1 MEKTL
6 IVPTSLKDIK
16 LHQYLE
22 FEKLSETLS
31 DFDRAI
37 QTVSIF
43 CELNTYEIKKIP
55 FKTLELI
62 IGKITDALSED
73 LGLIRTFELNG
84 VKYGFIPNFDKITL
98 AEFIDIDNYQKDR
111 ENLWKVMS
119 VLYRPI
125 TEENGNKYLIEA
137 YDGKLFADFEEMPV
151 AYVKGAMVFFC
162 NLGIDLVNYIQKS
175 LVEEKPKDS
184 QMQEFQRLVASGDGT
199 ALFTDLLT
207 ETSSKLMLWYASL
220 YTKHLCGKVTYSTYK
235 KFRIQN

>member
-22 FEKLSETLS
+22 FEKLPETLS

-37 QTVSIF
+37 QTISIF
-43 CELNTYEIKKIP
+43 CEINTHEIKKIP
-55 FKTLELI
+55 YKTLEAI
-62 IGKITDALSED
+62 ISKITTALSED

-84 VKYGFIPNFDKITL
+84 VKYGLIPNFDKITL

-125 TEENGNKYLIEA
+125 TEGDDKRYLIEA
-137 YDGKLFADFEEMPV
+137 YEGKLFPDFEEMPV

-162 NLGIDLVNYIQKS
+162 NLGIDLVNYILKS
-175 LVEEKPKDS
+175 LAAEKPKDS
-184 QMQEFQRLVASGDGT
+184 QMLEFQRLVKNGDGT
-199 ALFTDLLT
+199 DLFTDLLG
-207 ETSSKLMLWYASL
+207 ETSSRLMMWYASL
-220 YTKHLCGKVTYSTYK
+220 FTKPYCGNLTYLTYR
-235 KFRIQN
+235 KFKIQK